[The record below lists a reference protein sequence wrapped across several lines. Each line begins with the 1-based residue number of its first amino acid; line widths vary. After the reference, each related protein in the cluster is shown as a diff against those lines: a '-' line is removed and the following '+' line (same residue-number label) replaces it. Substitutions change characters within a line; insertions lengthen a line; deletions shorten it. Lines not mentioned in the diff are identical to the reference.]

1 MNKPRTAYDAQFT
14 SHTVFAI
21 CARSTVFQ
29 YLTRT
34 SRSTMTVTK
43 NEGINSTRAATG
55 ILQSSP
61 AYGGNQ
67 AAWRIVVLNTA
78 RGVSRFCA
86 SPPVLINSI
95 PSMII
100 QAKGMPIN
108 VEAMFAKAI
117 PENAWRGES
126 DSNRRERTP
135 SKRTIGANAT
145 IIAGNCNV
153 IIGTP
158 AFAIRMAV
166 INLLHQWWVWPSP
179 PTPRIKS

>member
-1 MNKPRTAYDAQFT
+1 MATYKDIVGTAVRNNAGNLTTADTGQVWFD
-14 SHTVFAI
+14 
-21 CARSTVFQ
+21 STNLDFK
-29 YLTRT
+29 YLFPAVV
-34 SRSTMTVTK
+34 SSWST
-43 NEGINSTRAATG
+43 
-55 ILQSSP
+55 
-61 AYGGNQ
+61 GGS
-67 AAWRIVVLNTA
+67 LNTA

-86 SPPVLINSI
+86 PPPVLINSI

-100 QAKGMPIN
+100 QAKGMPRN

-158 AFAIRMAV
+158 AFAIRIAV

-179 PTPRIKS
+179 PTPGIKS